1 MQDQANDPDAGMI
14 PLHPSQLSVMRIRTL
29 LITAALTLAAL
40 AGGLAFPAEIPFHPY
55 APAAA
60 VLLLGL
66 YAMLVLAPRRYRAW
80 GYAESEDELAVR
92 RGVWTRTR
100 TVVPFGRV
108 QHIDVAQGP
117 IERRFGLATLIL
129 HTAGTRGA
137 TVALPGLEQAEA
149 ERMRDRVRSKIR
161 QDLM

>member
-1 MQDQANDPDAGMI
+1 MEDQANDPDVGMI
-14 PLHPSQLSVMRIRTL
+14 PLHPDMLIVMRIRTL
-29 LITAALTLAAL
+29 LVTAALTLAAFV
-40 AGGLAFPAEIPFHPY
+40 GGLGFSGEVPFHPW
-55 APAAA
+55 ALAGA
-60 VLLLGL
+60 VLLIGL
-66 YAMLVLAPRRYRAW
+66 FSALVLAPRRHRAW
-80 GYAESEDELAVR
+80 GYAESGDELAVR
-92 RGVWTRTR
+92 RGVWVRTR

-117 IERRFGLATLIL
+117 IERPFGLATLIL

-149 ERMRDRVRSKIR
+149 ERMRDRVRASIR